1 MVLRYSTVIHL
12 WWYYSTMPKK
22 FTIYKF
28 SITAIEYFWGLILK
42 YAYIWHLQ
50 AYLWML
56 LIFYF
61 FTFKCNKYK
70 EFDGTNLLMNLIILC
85 ELIWNF
91 TNEGLTS
98 KISKSKLMWEIIKKE
113 EIVMHVRFHV
123 MAKESTRFDKGRE
136 TFLVILGGGG
146 GGSHDSC

>member
-1 MVLRYSTVIHL
+1 MVLCYSTVIHL

-28 SITAIEYFWGLILK
+28 SITTIEYFWGLILK

-50 AYLWML
+50 AQLWML
-56 LIFYF
+56 LIFYL

-91 TNEGLTS
+91 TNEGLAS

-113 EIVMHVRFHV
+113 EIVMFHV
-123 MAKESTRFDKGRE
+123 VAEESTRFDKGRE
-136 TFLVILGGGG
+136 TFFGYFWGVVGW
-146 GGSHDSC
+146 SHDSC